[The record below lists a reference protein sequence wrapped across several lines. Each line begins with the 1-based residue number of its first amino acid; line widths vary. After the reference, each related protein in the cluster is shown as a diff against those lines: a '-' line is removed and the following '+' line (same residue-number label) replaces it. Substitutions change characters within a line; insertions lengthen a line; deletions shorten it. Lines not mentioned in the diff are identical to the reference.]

1 MKKIGQLYGKM
12 MKKHEKS
19 EPKSMEKM
27 EEKNKMMVRKLKK
40 YL

>member
-12 MKKHEKS
+12 MKKHEKA

-27 EEKNKMMVRKLKK
+27 EEKKKALMRKLKK
-40 YL
+40 HL